1 MTGISTIK
9 TLLISLQMLLLLLFV
24 QPQKNLLK
32 ATIQKG
38 KASYYGD
45 EFDGRKTASGEIF
58 RNADFTA
65 AHRALP
71 FNTYV
76 RVTNQKNNLSVTVRV
91 NDRGPY
97 VKSRIIDLSESAA
110 RRIGSYMHGLASVK
124 IEVLHVIQLTKEID
138 SIFNCNDVNDCL
150 GNPESLN
157 NNSISL
163 WRTKD
168 LVHILYIANEI
179 YLEEDVDKVLIVGQG
194 LGNNRIYHLV
204 ITGINNKKVAKE
216 QIDYFEHKGFMD
228 VRMFK

>member
-1 MTGISTIK
+1 MTGFGFVK
-9 TLLISLQMLLLLLFV
+9 TLLLSLQMLLLLLFV
-24 QPQKNLLK
+24 QPQKKQLK
-32 ATIQKG
+32 STFQQG

-71 FNTYV
+71 FNTYL

-91 NDRGPY
+91 NDRGPF

-124 IEVLHVIQLTKEID
+124 LEVLHIIQHTKEID

-150 GNPESLN
+150 GNPESLSN
-157 NNSISL
+157 TSISL
-163 WRTKD
+163 WRTND
-168 LVHILYIANEI
+168 LIHMLYVANEI
-179 YLEEDVDKVLIVGQG
+179 YLEEDIDKVLIVGQG
-194 LGNNRIYHLV
+194 LANYRIYHLV
-204 ITGINNKKVAKE
+204 ITGISNKKIAKE
-216 QIDYFEHKGFMD
+216 QIDYFERKGFMD